1 LAKSVVE
8 ERIRRRIA
16 VGKMKRLLIIG
27 LIAVLVVSPLVV
39 NLASEYLGLNGSILK
54 IDSASFYPVIGPTG
68 NFVINWHMI
77 SGAGRGEILN
87 PTGLAYRITIDNSQ
101 QLTAACPPAQYGYWY
116 DCVMIPGVTGSELNG
131 SIVGFS
137 VTGVVSQVVWR
148 QEITRSASFACNIPR
163 ISLDGSFCF

>member
-8 ERIRRRIA
+8 ERIRRRIV

-27 LIAVLVVSPLVV
+27 RIAVIVVSPLVA
-39 NLASEYLGLNGSILK
+39 NLASEYLGLNGSSLK
-54 IDSASFYPVIGPTG
+54 IDSASFYPVIGPPG
-68 NFVINWHMI
+68 NLVIRWHMI
-77 SGAGRGEILN
+77 SGASRGDILN
-87 PTGLAYRITIDNSQ
+87 PTGLAYRITIDNSKRSI
-101 QLTAACPPAQYGYWY
+101 ASCPQPQYWF
-116 DCVMIPGVTGSELNG
+116 DCVMVPGVTGSELNG

-137 VTGVVSQVVWR
+137 VIGVVSQVVWR